1 MNTSLA
7 LYEALLQAN
16 VPAPAA
22 RRAAEALEADM
33 TQHLATKQDLAHT
46 NALMAKS
53 FEVVNQRFETV
64 DKRFEALDKRFD
76 AVDERFEAVGKRFE
90 SVNQRFD
97 VLDKSLD
104 VRFSAFEEKFDSR
117 LDQQATR
124 IVKTLGGI
132 MAFLF
137 AAIAGLQTFLR

>member
-33 TQHLATKQDLAHT
+33 TQHLATKQDLEHT

-53 FEVVNQRFETV
+53 FEAVNQRFESVDRRFEAV
-64 DKRFEALDKRFD
+64 DKRFDSIDKRFD
-76 AVDERFEAVGKRFE
+76 L
-90 SVNQRFD
+90 
-97 VLDKSLD
+97 LDKSLD
-104 VRFSAFEEKFDSR
+104 VRFSTFEAKFDSR